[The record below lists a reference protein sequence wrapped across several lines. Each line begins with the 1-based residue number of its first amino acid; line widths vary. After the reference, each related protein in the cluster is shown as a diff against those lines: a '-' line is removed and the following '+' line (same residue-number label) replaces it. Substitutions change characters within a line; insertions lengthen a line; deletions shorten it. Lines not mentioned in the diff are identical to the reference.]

1 MLEWGITEFNL
12 LGLEFNVDLD
22 RMIQKNYL
30 DAIGQSKQIL
40 TNWKKRNLTPFGK
53 ITVIKTFII
62 SKFNHLFI
70 ASPNPSPETVKSI
83 SDIMYKFIWDDKP
96 DKVNRH
102 QICKDYLHGG
112 LKMLDLEKF
121 IKSLKLTWIKHLVR
135 DLESPWANLIN
146 SQLNFSKKLFSFGPA
161 WCEKSKIDNPFWKD
175 VLNAWL
181 YISQECPVEEDLDI
195 LHSPLWFNKSISQYP
210 LFFQLWHEKGITFIA
225 DVINSVTGA
234 FYSMTELQEM
244 YNLSHVNALDYYRI
258 KLLTKAFI
266 SKNKPDIKY
275 GLEMRP
281 FIPTHLKIFFK
292 QQKGA
297 SLFYKTNKSSYEP
310 KMKTK
315 WCLEINKEIDVLDWE
330 KFFKA
335 CFRFSCDASLTW
347 FQYRVLFR
355 IIGVRKHLKIIGKDE
370 SSLCRLCTED
380 ESIVH
385 LFFSCEHSKHLWSSI
400 STWLKMKLD
409 ISIIFTTQEIIFV
422 YLQKDTN
429 YDLIN
434 LLVLCTKKYIFHCAV
449 NYKKVNIFV
458 LQTRIKHSFYEYM
471 TLLKLKIS
479 NEKEVYRWSTWEPLF
494 YNV

>member
-1 MLEWGITEFNL
+1 M
-12 LGLEFNVDLD
+12 
-22 RMIQKNYL
+22 
-30 DAIGQSKQIL
+30 
-40 TNWKKRNLTPFGK
+40 
-53 ITVIKTFII
+53 
-62 SKFNHLFI
+62 
-70 ASPNPSPETVKSI
+70 
-83 SDIMYKFIWDDKP
+83 
-96 DKVNRH
+96 
-102 QICKDYLHGG
+102 
-112 LKMLDLEKF
+112 
-121 IKSLKLTWIKHLVR
+121 
-135 DLESPWANLIN
+135 
-146 SQLNFSKKLFSFGPA
+146 
-161 WCEKSKIDNPFWKD
+161 
-175 VLNAWL
+175 
-181 YISQECPVEEDLDI
+181 EEDLDI

-225 DVINSVTGA
+225 DLINSVTGA

-275 GLEMRP
+275 NLEKRP

-292 QQKGA
+292 QQKGT
-297 SLFYKTNKSSYEP
+297 SHFYKTINKSSYEP

-315 WCLEINKEIDVLDWE
+315 WCQEINQEIDVLDW
-330 KFFKA
+330 KTIFKA

-380 ESIVH
+380 EESIVH

-409 ISIIFTTQEIIFV
+409 ISIIFTIQEIIFG